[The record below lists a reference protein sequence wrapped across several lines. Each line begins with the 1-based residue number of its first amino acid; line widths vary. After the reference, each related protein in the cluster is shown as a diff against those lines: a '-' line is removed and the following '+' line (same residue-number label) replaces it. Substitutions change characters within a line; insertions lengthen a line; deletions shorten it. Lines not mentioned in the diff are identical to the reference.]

1 MGYATYGAPPEL
13 QDGSQEESPAEAARN
28 KTTHEK
34 RLALKDNILNYAKED
49 PRATSN
55 MVKKW
60 LRT

>member
-13 QDGSQEESPAEAARN
+13 QDSPPEESPEDAARN
-28 KTTHEK
+28 KSTHEK
-34 RLALKDNILNYAKED
+34 RLALKDNILSYAKED

-60 LRT
+60 LRG